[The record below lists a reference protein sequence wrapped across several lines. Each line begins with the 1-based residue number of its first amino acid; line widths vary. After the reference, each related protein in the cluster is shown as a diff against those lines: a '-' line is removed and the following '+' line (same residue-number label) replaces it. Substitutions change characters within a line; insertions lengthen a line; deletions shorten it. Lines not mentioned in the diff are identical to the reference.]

1 MHYLP
6 SYVTNDDLF
15 RRESFNQWSVVGFS
29 LVSTVL
35 IISSIVSI
43 CTSTYEI
50 FALKRKIARLQKTIL
65 ILIRN
70 LRKTIQEQRAAL
82 SM

>member
-50 FALKRKIARLQKTIL
+50 FALKRKIARLQK
-65 ILIRN
+65 
-70 LRKTIQEQRAAL
+70 QF
-82 SM
+82 

>member
-15 RRESFNQWSVVGFS
+15 RRSRLISVVGFS

-50 FALKRKIARLQKTIL
+50 FALKRKIARLQK
-65 ILIRN
+65 
-70 LRKTIQEQRAAL
+70 QF
-82 SM
+82 